1 MIESI
6 KRTMRTVSREIE
18 QRLKL
23 GKNAKPYH
31 LWASVTKRPAAP
43 PVATRQC
50 RRNLLFRAAF
60 DTFTRTY
67 AGEGRTQRRAMARA
81 WAKNRWREQVAA

>member
-6 KRTMRTVSREIE
+6 ISREIAHK
-18 QRLKL
+18 LKL

-31 LWASVTKRPAAP
+31 LWASVTKRPAAL

-50 RRNLLFRAAF
+50 KRDLLFRAAF

-67 AGEGRTQRRAMARA
+67 PGEGRAQRRAMARA
-81 WAKNRWREQVAA
+81 WAKNRWRTMVAA